1 MPILAPA
8 VACLLLTRPV
18 LEGQDL
24 LSHPAA
30 VATVTPAIPQ
40 ALLAVVAHP
49 LPVVE
54 DPLVVDQVVV
64 VPTFPLVVADPAAVV
79 APVSPLAVAVPVGAV
94 MVAVSPPPLLLPPLV
109 TSHGG

>member
-1 MPILAPA
+1 M
-8 VACLLLTRPV
+8 LLTRPV

-24 LSHPAA
+24 LFHPAV

-40 ALLAVVAHP
+40 ALLTVVAHP

-54 DPLVVDQVVV
+54 DLLVVDQVVV
-64 VPTFPLVVADPAAVV
+64 VLTFPLVVADPAAVV

-94 MVAVSPPPLLLPPLV
+94 MVAVSPHPLLLPPLV